1 MAAQFTASEH
11 LNGSEHLSL
20 RMITSPRSVICELH
34 CVEKYSEPL
43 LEKINVFQA

>member
-11 LNGSEHLSL
+11 LNGSGHLSL
-20 RMITSPRSVICELH
+20 RMFTKSTICELH
-34 CVEKYSEPL
+34 CVEKYSELL